1 MTEAPSLSTARAV
14 PNRGKPLATLHPLPL
29 PLYAKGV
36 SLIEAVLFI
45 VVVSVALV
53 VVLKAFDIANRGSAD
68 PVLRRQ
74 SLAIAQSLL
83 DEISAKPFGDAASDD
98 PAQGGFAGPYT
109 SANRQWFDDVDDYN
123 GFSMNGIRSLDNSV
137 LTGLS
142 NYQAAVAV
150 VAAAFGTVPAGAG
163 WRITVTVTDP
173 AGAQI
178 ALDGYRAAY

>member
-1 MTEAPSLSTARAV
+1 MCMTEARSSMRH
-14 PNRGKPLATLHPLPL
+14 REIFLPGHEG
-29 PLYAKGV
+29 GV

-123 GFSMNGIRSLDNSV
+123 GFSMSGIRSLDNSV

-142 NYQAAVAV
+142 QYQAAVAV
-150 VAAAFGTVPAGAG
+150 AAAAFGTVPAGAG

-173 AGAQI
+173 AGAQL
-178 ALDGYRAAY
+178 ALDGYRADY